1 MEATFNVPWEAPAS
15 RRGGDPRNSTFQ
27 RWMSACRNLAR
38 FDGAVR
44 ARLLVLFL
52 CTAAAFTITT
62 VGGAAYERYVAPAAW
77 VLTSVADLVMVVG
90 ILAFV
95 GKVGRETRTRMWG
108 TVAAASF
115 LVSMAASTASALV
128 ALMNVDV
135 ILMVAGRAFSPG
147 WAMLVSHLALGIG
160 FLASVKVLTQTAKF
174 LHAAVPLTH
183 ARSARTF
190 LSLAIGAV
198 VGTHLIHLFGDPR
211 AEVTA
216 AAFGVSLTLALVA
229 GARLAGSIRHLRD
242 SVEDALD
249 AGQLGMPERWFAGA
263 HAAY

>member
-27 RWMSACRNLAR
+27 RWMSACRNLGR

-52 CTAAAFTITT
+52 CTAAAFAITT
-62 VGGAAYERYVAPAAW
+62 IGGAAYERFVAPAAW

-95 GKVGRETRTRMWG
+95 GRVGRETRTRAWG
-108 TVAAASF
+108 TLAAASF
-115 LVSMAASTASALV
+115 LVSMAAGTASALV
-128 ALMNVDV
+128 TLMNVDV
-135 ILMVAGRAFSPG
+135 GLVVASRAVPPG
-147 WAMLVSHLALGIG
+147 WAMLASHLALGVG
-160 FLASVKVLTQTAKF
+160 FLASVKVLTQTSKF

-183 ARSARTF
+183 ARSARSF

-198 VGTHLIHLFGDPR
+198 VGTHLIHIFGDPR
-211 AEVTA
+211 VEVTA
-216 AAFGVSLTLALVA
+216 AAIGVSLTLALVA
-229 GARLAGSIRHLRD
+229 GARLVGSIRHLRD
-242 SVEDALD
+242 SIEDALD
-249 AGQLGMPERWFAGA
+249 AGELGMPERWFAGA
-263 HAAY
+263 QAAY